1 LTPRERGKS
10 FIIAAGLI
18 SVFGVVGIVHQSSV
32 AGGAVAPA
40 DATLEA
46 AFAPDAGAEELVVKV
61 IGSATNNVKMSA
73 YTFTSPAIVRAL
85 IAAKKRG
92 VQIQLIADDRANLSE
107 DQSGKAR
114 HALNAVSEA
123 GIEVRL
129 IGAYALHH
137 DKLLIVDDRHIQTGS
152 FNYTNSAARRNSE
165 NVLVVWNNPAL
176 AAIYLRHW
184 SSRWSQGRDYQR
196 RDDQA
201 SHAGP

>member
-10 FIIAAGLI
+10 FIIIVGLLVGLGVI
-18 SVFGVVGIVHQSSV
+18 SLIRHANV

-61 IGSATNNVKMSA
+61 IGTATKTVKMSA

-92 VQIQLIADDRANLSE
+92 VHIQLAADERANLVE
-107 DQSGKAR
+107 DQTTKGR
-114 HALNAVSEA
+114 HALNAVSDA
-123 GIEVRL
+123 GVEVRM
-129 IGAYALHH
+129 IGAYAIHH
-137 DKLLIVDDRHIQTGS
+137 DKVLIVDGRHVQTGS
-152 FNYTNSAARRNSE
+152 FNYTNSAATRNSE

-184 SSRWSQGRDYQR
+184 TNRWSQGRDYN
-196 RDDQA
+196 
-201 SHAGP
+201 SSYAGL